1 MMAMFRKI
9 LIANRGEI
17 AGRVI
22 RTARRMGVE
31 TVAVYSDADR
41 DAQHVAM
48 ADDARHI
55 GPAPAR
61 QSYLDQGKII
71 AAALESGAEAIHPG
85 YGFLSENADFA
96 EACHKAGLVF
106 IGPPASAIR
115 AMGGKS
121 EAKALMATARV
132 PLVPGYHGE
141 DQSPEL
147 LAAEAARI
155 GYPVLAKAS
164 AGGGG
169 KGMRV
174 VERPE
179 DFAVEL
185 AGAKRESLASF
196 GDDRML
202 IEKYLVRPRHV
213 EVQVFADSHGNCYS
227 LFERDCSIQ
236 RRHQKVIEEAPAPGL
251 SPDLRKRMGE
261 AAVAA
266 AKAIG
271 YSGAGTIEFLLDAS
285 GEFYFMEM
293 NTRLQVEHPVTEY
306 ITGLDLVEWQLRV
319 ASGEHLPASW
329 SQLEIQGHAI
339 EARIYAE
346 DAFNGFLPSTGL
358 VTHLAMPEAGPNV
371 RIDSGIRAGDR
382 ITVHY
387 DPMISKLVV
396 WGEDRSTAV
405 RRMREALS
413 ATAVAGVTSNS
424 GFLLR
429 LASHPAFAAAELD
442 TGFIARHEAE
452 LLATPAASD
461 ETIALAVL
469 GILLTRQSSAAETAS
484 GSADPHSPWAQL
496 GGFRLNLPPRESLCL
511 SIGDRALDIGVS
523 MEQRGYKLDI
533 DGKSVQAEGTLSVD
547 GLLDARIDGRKLQG
561 RFWGSHGRWD
571 LFAGGDRFTVALPDP
586 FAEAGDDHAHGGLT
600 APMPGIIRAI
610 LAAAGERV
618 EKGRAL
624 VIMEAMKMEHTIR
637 APADGIVEAINAV
650 EGAMTE
656 AGAVLVSFLP
666 EAGA

>member
-1 MMAMFRKI
+1 MTMFRKI

-31 TVAVYSDADR
+31 TIAVYSEADR
-41 DAQHVAM
+41 DAQHVAT
-48 ADDARHI
+48 ADDARFI

-71 AAALESGAEAIHPG
+71 AAALESGAEAVHPG

-96 EACHKAGLVF
+96 EACHQAGLVF

-121 EAKALMATARV
+121 EAKALMATAGV
-132 PLVPGYHGE
+132 PLVPGYHGA
-141 DQSPEL
+141 DQSPDL
-147 LAAEAARI
+147 LAAEAAKI
-155 GYPVLAKAS
+155 GYPVLVKAS

-179 DFAVEL
+179 DFSAEL

-196 GDDRML
+196 GDDRVL

-213 EVQVFADSHGNCYS
+213 ELQVFADNHGNCYS

-251 SPDLRKRMGE
+251 SHDLRRRMGD

-271 YSGAGTIEFLLDAS
+271 YSGAGTVEFLLDAS
-285 GEFYFMEM
+285 GDFYFMEM

-319 ASGEHLPASW
+319 ASGEQLPESW
-329 SQLEIQGHAI
+329 GGLEINGHAI
-339 EARIYAE
+339 EVRLYAE
-346 DAFNGFLPSTGL
+346 DALNGFLPSTGL
-358 VTHLAMPEAGPNV
+358 ITHLAMPEPGPHM
-371 RIDSGIRAGDR
+371 RIDSGVRAGDV
-382 ITVHY
+382 ISVHY
-387 DPMISKLVV
+387 DPMIAKLIV
-396 WGEDRSTAV
+396 WGEDRDMAV
-405 RRMREALS
+405 RRMCDALS
-413 ATAVAGVTSNS
+413 ATAVAGVTGNS

-429 LASHPAFAAAELD
+429 LTSHPAFARADLD
-442 TGFIARHEAE
+442 TGFIGRHEAE
-452 LLATPAASD
+452 LLAPPEAD
-461 ETIALAVL
+461 EKAIALAAL
-469 GILLTRQSSAAETAS
+469 GLLLTQRAGLAEAARQT
-484 GSADPHSPWAQL
+484 ADPHSPWASFTAFRL
-496 GGFRLNLPPRESLCL
+496 NMPPRIDLRFSIGGRDMAVAASLESRGFRLN
-511 SIGDRALDIGVS
+511 V
-523 MEQRGYKLDI
+523 
-533 DGKSVQAEGTLSVD
+533 DGHTVTADGTLSAE
-547 GLLDARIDGRKLQG
+547 GLLDAMIDGRKQHA
-561 RFWGSHGRWD
+561 RFWGEDGRWD
-571 LFAGGDRFTVALPDP
+571 LFVGGDQFAVVLPDP
-586 FAEAGDDHAHGGLT
+586 FADTVPDHAHGGLT
-600 APMPGIIRAI
+600 APMPGIIRAV
-610 LAAAGERV
+610 LTAPGERV

-637 APADGIVEAINAV
+637 APADGIVESVNAV

-656 AGAVLVSFLP
+656 AGTVLVSFLL
-666 EAGA
+666 EAGG

>member
-1 MMAMFRKI
+1 MFRKI

-17 AGRVI
+17 ACRVI
-22 RTARRMGVE
+22 RTARRMGVQS
-31 TVAVYSDADR
+31 VAVYSDADR
-41 DAQHVAM
+41 DAQHVAL
-48 ADDARHI
+48 AEDARHI
-55 GPAPAR
+55 GPPPAR
-61 QSYLDQGKII
+61 NSYLDQQKII
-71 AAALESGAEAIHPG
+71 AAALDSGAEAIHPG

-96 EACHKAGLVF
+96 EACKAAGLVF

-121 EAKALMATARV
+121 EAKALMEKAGV
-132 PLVPGYHGE
+132 PLVPGYHGA

-147 LAAEAARI
+147 LAAEAVRI
-155 GYPVLAKAS
+155 GYPVLVKAS

-179 DFAVEL
+179 DFAAEL

-196 GDDRML
+196 GDYRML
-202 IEKYLVRPRHV
+202 IEKYLLRPRHV
-213 EVQVFADSHGNCYS
+213 EVQVFADNHGNTYS

-271 YSGAGTIEFLLDAS
+271 YSGAGTIEFLLDAR

-319 ASGEHLPASW
+319 ASGEPLPENW
-329 SQLEIQGHAI
+329 RQLEINGHAI

-346 DAFNGFLPSTGL
+346 DALNGFLPSTGS
-358 VTHLAMPEAGPNV
+358 VTHLAMPESGPHV

-387 DPMISKLVV
+387 DPMIAKLIV
-396 WGEDRSTAV
+396 WGEDRDTAV
-405 RRMREALS
+405 RRMCEALS

-429 LASHPAFAAAELD
+429 LASHPAFDAAELD
-442 TGFIARHEAE
+442 TGFIGRHEAE
-452 LLATPAASD
+452 LLAEPVVGDASL
-461 ETIALAVL
+461 ALAAL
-469 GILLTRQSSAAETAS
+469 GILLGRRDVSAEAAS
-484 GSADPHSPWAQL
+484 GSTDPHSPWSQP
-496 GGFRLNLPPRESLCL
+496 GGFRLNLAPRETLIF
-511 SIGDRALDIGVS
+511 SIGGQYVEIGVSPRPRGYCLDIGGRS
-523 MEQRGYKLDI
+523 LD
-533 DGKSVQAEGTLSVD
+533 AEGALSAD
-547 GLLDARIDGRKLQG
+547 GVLEARIAGRKLRA
-561 RFWGSHGRWD
+561 RFWGDDDRWD
-571 LFAGGDRFTVALPDP
+571 LFADGDHFVVALPDP
-586 FAEAGDDHAHGGLT
+586 FAEAAEDHAHGGLT
-600 APMPGIIRAI
+600 APMPGIIRAV
-610 LAAAGERV
+610 LAAPGERV

-637 APADGIVEAINAV
+637 APADAVVETINAV

-656 AGAVLVSFLP
+656 AGTVLVSFLP
-666 EAGA
+666 EAAA

>member
-1 MMAMFRKI
+1 MFRKI

-22 RTARRMGVE
+22 RTARKMGVE

-48 ADDARHI
+48 ADDARFI
-55 GPAPAR
+55 GQAPAR
-61 QSYLDQGKII
+61 QSYLDQQKII
-71 AAALESGAEAIHPG
+71 AAALDSGAEAVHPG

-96 EACHKAGLVF
+96 EACQNAGLIF

-121 EAKALMATARV
+121 EAKALMETAGV
-132 PLVPGYHGE
+132 PLVPGYHGA

-155 GYPVLAKAS
+155 GYPVLVKAS

-179 DFAVEL
+179 DFSAEL
-185 AGAKRESLASF
+185 AGAQRESLASF
-196 GDDRML
+196 GDIRML

-213 EVQVFADSHGNCYS
+213 EVQVFADNFGNTYS

-251 SPDLRKRMGE
+251 SPELRRRMGE

-266 AKAIG
+266 ARAIG
-271 YSGAGTIEFLLDAS
+271 YSGAGTIEFLLDSS
-285 GEFYFMEM
+285 GAFYFMEM

-319 ASGEHLPASW
+319 ANGERLPESW
-329 SQLEIQGHAI
+329 SRLEINGHAI

-346 DAFNGFLPSTGL
+346 DALNGFLPSTGL
-358 VTHLAMPEAGPNV
+358 VTHLAMPMPGPHV

-387 DPMISKLVV
+387 DPMIAKLIV
-396 WGEDRSTAV
+396 WGEDRDKAV
-405 RRMREALS
+405 RRMRDALS
-413 ATAVAGVTSNS
+413 DTAVAGVTGNS

-429 LASHPAFAAAELD
+429 LVSHPAFASAELD
-442 TGFIARHEAE
+442 TGFIGRHEAS
-452 LLATPAASD
+452 LLAPSVADASSIAA
-461 ETIALAVL
+461 AAL
-469 GILLTRQSSAAETAS
+469 GILMARRADAIATAS
-484 GSADPHSPWAQL
+484 ASGDPHSPWTL
-496 GGFRLNLPPRESLCL
+496 LDGFRLNLAPRETLRF
-511 SIGDRALDIGVS
+511 SIGDRLAEVELSREERGYRLGIEGRVLAVECSLSDDGVLDI
-523 MEQRGYKLDI
+523 
-533 DGKSVQAEGTLSVD
+533 
-547 GLLDARIDGRKLQG
+547 RIDGRKHRA
-561 RFWGSHGRWD
+561 RFWGAHGRWD
-571 LFAGGDRFTVALPDP
+571 LFMGSDHFRIALPDP
-586 FAEAGDDHAHGGLT
+586 FAETAEEHGHGGLT
-600 APMPGIIRAI
+600 APMPGIIRAV
-610 LAAAGERV
+610 LVSAGDHV

-637 APADGIVEAINAV
+637 APADGVVEAVNAA

-666 EAGA
+666 EGG

>member
-1 MMAMFRKI
+1 MTMFKRI

-17 AGRVI
+17 AARII

-31 TVAVYSDADR
+31 TVAVYSYADR
-41 DAQHVAM
+41 DALHVAM
-48 ADDARHI
+48 ADDARPI
-55 GPAPAR
+55 GPPPAR

-71 AAALESGAEAIHPG
+71 AAALASGAEAIHPG

-96 EACHKAGLVF
+96 EACKAAGLVF

-121 EAKALMATARV
+121 EAKALMDKAGV
-132 PLVPGYHGE
+132 PLVPGYHGA
-141 DQSPEL
+141 DQSPDL
-147 LAAEAARI
+147 LAAEAGRI
-155 GYPVLAKAS
+155 GYPVLVKAS

-174 VERPE
+174 VEKSG

-185 AGAKRESLASF
+185 AGAQRESLASF

-213 EVQVFADSHGNCYS
+213 EVQVFADGHGNAYS

-251 SPDLRKRMGE
+251 SPDLRYRMGE

-266 AKAIG
+266 ARAIG
-271 YSGAGTIEFLLDAS
+271 YAGAGTIEFLLDAS
-285 GEFYFMEM
+285 GDFYFMEM

-319 ASGEHLPASW
+319 ASGEPLPESW
-329 SQLEIQGHAI
+329 GRLAIDGHAI
-339 EARIYAE
+339 EARLYAE
-346 DAFNGFLPSTGL
+346 DASNGFLPSTGTL
-358 VTHLAMPEAGPNV
+358 THLAMPEPGPHV
-371 RIDSGIRAGDR
+371 RIDSGIRAGDH

-387 DPMISKLVV
+387 DPMIAKLIV
-396 WGEDRSTAV
+396 WGEDRPTAV
-405 RRMREALS
+405 RRMRDALA

-429 LASHPAFAAAELD
+429 LAAHPAFAAAELD
-442 TGFIARHEAE
+442 TGFIGRHEAA
-452 LLATPAASD
+452 LVRPAFDSGIVA
-461 ETIALAVL
+461 AAAL
-469 GILLTRQSSAAETAS
+469 GILLSRRAQARAMAS
-484 GSADPHSPWAQL
+484 TSGDPHSPWSRL
-496 GGFRLNLPPRESLCL
+496 DGFRLNLDPSERLRL
-511 SIGDRALDIGVS
+511 SIDDQAFEVTVSPDGRGYRLVIDGRTMTADGTLAADGRLDI
-523 MEQRGYKLDI
+523 
-533 DGKSVQAEGTLSVD
+533 
-547 GLLDARIDGRKLQG
+547 RIDGRKQSG
-561 RFWGSHGRWD
+561 RFWPEQ
-571 LFAGGDRFTVALPDP
+571 AGWGLHLGGERFRVRLPDDH
-586 FAEAGDDHAHGGLT
+586 ADAAGDHAHGGLV
-600 APMPGIIRAI
+600 APMPGIIRAV
-610 LAAAGERV
+610 LASPGERV
-618 EKGRAL
+618 EKGSAL

-637 APADGIVEAINAV
+637 APADGTVEAINAS

-656 AGAVLVSFLP
+656 AGMVLVSFQP
-666 EAGA
+666 EEGK

>member
-1 MMAMFRKI
+1 MAMFQKI

-17 AGRVI
+17 ACRVI
-22 RTARRMGVE
+22 RTARKMGVK
-31 TVAVYSDADR
+31 TVAVYSEADR

-48 ADDARHI
+48 ADDARFI

-61 QSYLDQGKII
+61 QSYLDQQAVIRS
-71 AAALESGAEAIHPG
+71 ALESGAEAVHPG

-96 EACHKAGLVF
+96 EACQAAGLVF
-106 IGPPASAIR
+106 IGPPAAAIR

-121 EAKALMATARV
+121 EAKALMETAGV

-147 LAAEAARI
+147 LAAEAAKI
-155 GYPVLAKAS
+155 GYPVLVKAS

-179 DFAVEL
+179 DFSAEL

-196 GDDRML
+196 GNDRML

-213 EVQVFADSHGNCYS
+213 EVQVFADKHGNCHS

-251 SPDLRKRMGE
+251 SPDLRRRMGE

-271 YSGAGTIEFLLDAS
+271 YSGAGTVEFLLDAS

-319 ASGEHLPASW
+319 ASGERLPERWNA
-329 SQLEIQGHAI
+329 LEIHGHAI

-346 DAFNGFLPSTGL
+346 DALNGFLPSTGR
-358 VTHLAMPEAGPNV
+358 VAHLAMPEPDLNV
-371 RIDSGIRAGDR
+371 RIDSGIRAGDV

-387 DPMISKLVV
+387 DPMIAKLVV
-396 WGEDRSTAV
+396 WGDDRATAV

-429 LASHPAFAAAELD
+429 LASHPAFADAELD
-442 TGFIARHEAE
+442 TGFIGRHEAD
-452 LLATPAASD
+452 LLAEPAVD
-461 ETIALAVL
+461 HGVIALAAL
-469 GILLTRQSSAAETAS
+469 GILLSRHQAAAGQAA
-484 GSADPHSPWAQL
+484 GSADPHSPWAQRS
-496 GGFRLNLPPRESLCL
+496 GFRLNLPPRENLRFAVGGRQLDVDVSTESCGYRFR
-511 SIGDRALDIGVS
+511 IDDRP
-523 MEQRGYKLDI
+523 I
-533 DGKSVQAEGTLSVD
+533 DAEATLSAD
-547 GLLDARIDGRKLQG
+547 GHLAARLDGRKLRG
-561 RFWGSHGRWD
+561 RFWGSDPRWD
-571 LFAGGDRFTVALPDP
+571 LFVDGDHFTVALPDP
-586 FAEAGDDHAHGGLT
+586 FAEAEHDHVHGGLT
-600 APMPGIIRAI
+600 APMPGMIRAV

-637 APADGIVEAINAV
+637 APADGIVESVNAV

-656 AGAVLVSFLP
+656 AGTVLVSFLP
-666 EAGA
+666 EAGS